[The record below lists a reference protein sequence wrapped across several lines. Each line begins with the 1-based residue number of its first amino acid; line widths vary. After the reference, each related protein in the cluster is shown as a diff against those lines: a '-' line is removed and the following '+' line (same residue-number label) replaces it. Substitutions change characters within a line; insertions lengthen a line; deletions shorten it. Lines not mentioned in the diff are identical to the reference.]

1 MEEIATNITNEEDAK
16 SQISNL
22 EQENEYDA
30 KNPEYCNQESNLMDV
45 AHETIDY
52 DEVIAKDLEILRSEF
67 PELSGLSDITQLDN
81 PIRYAALRDIG
92 LDPTEAYLATTKR
105 SKNDTRSHLTVAYGK
120 NATSPKGMMSQREL
134 SEAREIFSG
143 LADSEIQRLYRKVTT

>member
-30 KNPEYCNQESNLMDV
+30 KNPEYCTQESNLMDV

-105 SKNDTRSHLTVAYGK
+105 S
-120 NATSPKGMMSQREL
+120 
-134 SEAREIFSG
+134 I
-143 LADSEIQRLYRKVTT
+143 